1 MAIPLTYT
9 IRNLFTR
16 KLTAALTIGG
26 IALVVFVFS
35 AVLMLAHGVERTL
48 IATGADDNVVILR
61 KGAENEL
68 TSGINRD
75 LSNTIRTLPAIAQTA
90 DGRPLVSTEVVVI
103 INLLKFTTN
112 DMGNVTVR
120 GVSPEAFVIRP
131 AIKIAEGR
139 SFNFGSREVV
149 VGRNIA
155 TRFQGAQIGSTLKF
169 GGDNWTVVGV
179 FEAGGTGFESEV
191 WGDVDQLLQ
200 AFDRSSAFS
209 SLTAKLRDPGAFDE
223 MKNLMEADNRLQTVK
238 IEREKEYYE
247 RQSRFFAIFIRILG
261 LVITIGFSAG
271 AVIGAMITMYA
282 SVANRTV
289 EIGTL
294 KALGFQSGSIMTAFL
309 IESVALSLIGGLI
322 GLGLASTLQYF
333 TISTIN
339 FGTFAELAFSFS
351 LSPSIV
357 QYSIIFAIVMGVLGG
372 VLPAARAARMDIL
385 SALRAS

>member
-1 MAIPLTYT
+1 MAIPFTYT
-9 IRNLFTR
+9 LRNLFTR

-48 IATGADDNVVILR
+48 IATGSDDNVVILR
-61 KGAENEL
+61 KGADNEL

-75 LSNTIRTLPAIAQTA
+75 LSNTIRTLPTLAQTS
-90 DGRPLVSTEVVVI
+90 DGRPLASTEVVVI
-103 INLLKFTTN
+103 INLLKFTSN

-120 GVSPEAFVIRP
+120 GVSPEGFLIRP
-131 AIKIAEGR
+131 AVTVTDGR
-139 SFNFGSREVV
+139 PFTFGSREVV
-149 VGRNIA
+149 VGRSIA

-169 GGDNWTVVGV
+169 GGDTWTVVGT
-179 FEAGGTGFESEV
+179 FDAAGTGFESEV

-200 AFDRSSAFS
+200 AFDRRSAFS
-209 SLTAKLRDPGAFDE
+209 SLTARLRDPDAFEE
-223 MKNLMEADNRLQTVK
+223 MKNLMAADNRLQTVK

-294 KALGFQSGSIMTAFL
+294 KALGFQRTSILVAFL
-309 IESVALSLIGGLI
+309 IEAVALSLIGGI
-322 GLGLASTLQYF
+322 FGLALASTLQYF
-333 TISTIN
+333 TISTVN

-351 LSPSIV
+351 LSPAIV
-357 QYSIIFAIVMGVLGG
+357 QDSIIFAIVMGILGG
-372 VLPAARAARMDIL
+372 VLPAARAARMDVL

>member
-1 MAIPLTYT
+1 MAIPFTYT
-9 IRNLFTR
+9 LRNLFTR

-48 IATGADDNVVILR
+48 IATGSDDNVVILR
-61 KGAENEL
+61 KGADNEL

-75 LSNTIRTLPAIAQTA
+75 LSNTIRTLPTLAQTS
-90 DGRPLVSTEVVVI
+90 DGRPLASTEVVVI
-103 INLLKFTTN
+103 INLLKFTSN

-120 GVSPEAFVIRP
+120 GVSPEGFLIRP
-131 AIKIAEGR
+131 AVTVTDGR
-139 SFNFGSREVV
+139 PFTFGSREVV
-149 VGRNIA
+149 VGRSIA

-169 GGDNWTVVGV
+169 GGDTWTVVGT
-179 FEAGGTGFESEV
+179 FDAAGTGFESEV

-200 AFDRSSAFS
+200 AFDRRSAFS
-209 SLTAKLRDPGAFDE
+209 SLTARLRDPDAFEE
-223 MKNLMEADNRLQTVK
+223 MKNLMAADNRLQTVK

-294 KALGFQSGSIMTAFL
+294 KALGFQRTSILVAFL
-309 IESVALSLIGGLI
+309 IEAVALSLIGGIL
-322 GLGLASTLQYF
+322 GLALASTLQYF
-333 TISTIN
+333 TISTVN

-351 LSPSIV
+351 LSPAIV
-357 QYSIIFAIVMGVLGG
+357 QDSIIFAIVMGILGG
-372 VLPAARAARMDIL
+372 VLPAARAARMDVL